1 MSPSATSP
9 EEPAPDGAAE
19 AGAAGREPTARAVRR
34 ERFRTILG
42 ALTVLACLAVAVF
55 YGLSA
60 PDPDLHPGARGV
72 ALRWGVPTLWVLLAV
87 TLTTW
92 TMRLPEKLTRLLS
105 YLVLACFVFYMVL
118 RAW

>member
-1 MSPSATSP
+1 MARSLPSAAGAGRTPLRLVLGVILTSMSPSATSP

-72 ALRWGVPTLWVLLAV
+72 ALRWGVPALWVLLAV
-87 TLTTW
+87 
-92 TMRLPEKLTRLLS
+92 KIG
-105 YLVLACFVFYMVL
+105 
-118 RAW
+118 RAHV

>member
-1 MSPSATSP
+1 M
-9 EEPAPDGAAE
+9 
-19 AGAAGREPTARAVRR
+19 
-34 ERFRTILG
+34 
-42 ALTVLACLAVAVF
+42 LACLTVAVF
-55 YGLSA
+55 YALSA

-72 ALRWGVPTLWVLLAV
+72 ALRWGVPALWVLLAV

-92 TMRLPEKLTRLLS
+92 TMRLPEKVTRVLS